1 MYLKSQ
7 NSFLAALYMR
17 LSKDD
22 GDKVESDSI
31 RNQRSLLRDFVKQH
45 SDITLVKEY
54 VDDGFSGTNF
64 ERPDF
69 QRMLEDARNH
79 KINCIIVKDLSRLG
93 RNYIETGRYL
103 EKIFPVLGIRFIAVN
118 DHYDS
123 ADTTNDSDQIIVPF
137 KNLVNDAYCRD
148 ISIKI
153 RSQLDIKRK
162 KGQFIGNYAGYGYF
176 KDPKDKNHLVIDE
189 YAAEIVR
196 MIFNMKIDGYSA
208 KNIAARLNEM
218 GVLIPAEYKRACG
231 FNYSSGFMAGKKPKW
246 DVSSVLRILK
256 NELYTGTMV
265 QGKTR
270 KINYKVNV
278 RQKIEPENWIRV
290 EGTHEPIVSKEIFE
304 CVQKLMELD
313 TRTSPEEESIY
324 EFSGL
329 LRCGDCGQNLVRR
342 TTTKKGKKYFYYH
355 CSTYKRK
362 EGCSSH
368 NISNITEVCGIKVI
382 GHIEDLP
389 KLFDGFKKLVVTIG
403 NNSFREHVYT
413 EAKHI
418 GFTFPNIICD
428 SAYISPYAKIGNGC
442 VILNNVCIQNGTT
455 VGNGVLLSPGVEL
468 HHDTIIEDCVLI
480 YANSV
485 IRAMVHVGKKV
496 KIGSTCTISNSNF
509 PHQ

>member
-329 LRCGDCGQNLVRR
+329 LRCGDCGQNLVRQ
-342 TTTKKGKKYFYYH
+342 TAA
-355 CSTYKRK
+355 
-362 EGCSSH
+362 
-368 NISNITEVCGIKVI
+368 V
-382 GHIEDLP
+382 ED
-389 KLFDGFKKLVVTIG
+389 F
-403 NNSFREHVYT
+403 
-413 EAKHI
+413 
-418 GFTFPNIICD
+418 
-428 SAYISPYAKIGNGC
+428 
-442 VILNNVCIQNGTT
+442 
-455 VGNGVLLSPGVEL
+455 LSV
-468 HHDTIIEDCVLI
+468 
-480 YANSV
+480 
-485 IRAMVHVGKKV
+485 R
-496 KIGSTCTISNSNF
+496 
-509 PHQ
+509 